1 LFESVPP
8 QGYGG
13 TERVVSYLSEA
24 LVAMG
29 HEVTLYASG
38 DSVTRA
44 ELVAVVPTGLRQA
57 AGRPEWLMWHMQML
71 DRVFAAAD
79 RYDVIHFHTDYL
91 HYPLARR
98 CTTPTLTTM
107 HGRLDL
113 PDLAALHRHFDDQA
127 LVSISAHQQQQMPDA
142 RWLATVHHGLPT
154 DLHRAHDAPGDY
166 FAFIGRMSPE
176 KRADR
181 AIEVARRTDMP
192 IKLAAKVDPVDE
204 AYFEREIQP
213 LLGSPLAEF
222 VGEIGG
228 ADKKELLNHA
238 RALLFPIDWA
248 EPFGLVMIEA
258 MACGTPVI
266 AYRSGSVPEVI
277 EDGVNG
283 FIVDDIDGAVDAV
296 GRLGQIDRATV
307 RAAFEDRF
315 TAERMARDYVRLYQK
330 LIGRDSAAEEP
341 MTAEAPAAPV

>member
-1 LFESVPP
+1 MFESVPP

-29 HEVTLYASG
+29 HEVTLYATG
-38 DSVTRA
+38 DSVTSA
-44 ELVAVVPTGLRQA
+44 ELVAVVPRGLRQA

-79 RYDVIHFHTDYL
+79 RYDVVHFHTDYL

-98 CTTPTLTTM
+98 STTPTLTTM

-142 RWLATVHHGLPT
+142 RWLATVHHGLPR
-154 DLHRAHDAPGDY
+154 DLHRPQRTPGDY
-166 FAFIGRMSPE
+166 FAFIGRLSPE

-181 AIEVARRTDMP
+181 AIEIAVACDTPLR
-192 IKLAAKVDPVDE
+192 IAAKIDPADQ
-204 AYFEREIQP
+204 AYFDREIRP
-213 LLGSPLAEF
+213 LLAHPLIHFE
-222 VGEIGG
+222 GEIGEAAKTQFLG
-228 ADKKELLNHA
+228 GA
-238 RALLFPIDWA
+238 RAMLFPIDWP
-248 EPFGLVMIEA
+248 EPFGLVMIESL
-258 MACGTPVI
+258 ACGTPVI
-266 AYRSGSVPEVI
+266 AYEGGSVAEVM

-283 FIVDDIDGAVDAV
+283 FIVRNQDEAIDAARRV
-296 GRLGQIDRATV
+296 GQIDRAAC
-307 RAAFEDRF
+307 RRSFEQRF
-315 TAERMARDYVRLYQK
+315 TAERMADQYLSLYRA
-330 LIGRDSAAEEP
+330 LGREGRRA
-341 MTAEAPAAPV
+341 

>member
-181 AIEVARRTDMP
+181 AIEIAVACDTPLR
-192 IKLAAKVDPVDE
+192 IAAKIDPADQ
-204 AYFEREIQP
+204 AYFDHEIRP
-213 LLGSPLAEF
+213 LLAHPLIHFE
-222 VGEIGG
+222 GEIGEAAKTEFLG
-228 ADKKELLNHA
+228 GA
-238 RALLFPIDWA
+238 RAMLFPIDWP
-248 EPFGLVMIEA
+248 EPFGLVMIESL
-258 MACGTPVI
+258 ACGTPVI
-266 AYRSGSVPEVI
+266 AYDGGSVAEVM

-283 FIVDDIDGAVDAV
+283 FIVRNQAEAIDAARRV
-296 GRLGQIDRATV
+296 GQIDRAAC
-307 RAAFEDRF
+307 RRSFDARF
-315 TAERMARDYVRLYQK
+315 TAERMADQYLSLYRA
-330 LIGRDSAAEEP
+330 LGREGRHA
-341 MTAEAPAAPV
+341 